1 MLASLWAVYPA
12 FLSKNL
18 QTTEATPLWYPS
30 YFGLLA
36 ILNALSYNAL
46 SETDLLASLRI
57 NKIYIRINKV
67 KINPY
72 LHQNHFMC

>member
-1 MLASLWAVYPA
+1 MLASLWVVYPA
-12 FLSKNL
+12 FLSKSL

-46 SETDLLASLRI
+46 SETDL
-57 NKIYIRINKV
+57 
-67 KINPY
+67 
-72 LHQNHFMC
+72 